1 MIGARSFAAA
11 LPAAALAAALL
22 SFAWPTQ
29 AQQLYRWTDD
39 QGRTHV
45 TDTPP
50 PPSAK
55 GVQKPK
61 AAVGAAAQPQM
72 PYDLAVAQRDFP
84 VVLYTSPPCKA
95 ACDQARSA
103 LNQRGIP
110 FKEVLVYDED
120 SHEQLKKVAGGSE
133 EVPVLTVGRSVQ
145 KGFSQDSY
153 DALLDSARYPRAGLL
168 PARNQPAPKTPDD
181 YVAPDSRPA
190 VAPAEPVKPAE
201 EPRPGPYSPRAPK

>member
-61 AAVGAAAQPQM
+61 SAVGAAAQPQM
-72 PYDLAVAQRDFP
+72 PYELAAAQRDFP

-103 LNQRGIP
+103 LNQRGVP
-110 FKEVLVYDED
+110 FKEVLVYDEE

-145 KGFSQDSY
+145 KGFSQESY
-153 DALLDSARYPRAGLL
+153 DALLDSARYPRAGML
-168 PARNQPAPKTPDD
+168 PARSQPAPKTPDD

-190 VAPAEPVKPAE
+190 VAPAEAVKPVE
-201 EPRPGPYSPRAPK
+201 QPKLGPYAPRAPK